1 MHHTIENVEFTWG
14 HIPVDL
20 HFSYGDVDR
29 FPFTIVRLRADDVV
43 GCGEVLVPPNE
54 VAFETAQ
61 VLAGSDA
68 RRLDTLLPPTTTD
81 RDRIFQEAF
90 SIALHD
96 LVGRLAGLPLHALVG
111 GRQRDAVPLMPC
123 IFPRQADDAAEDAR
137 RFHEQGYKH
146 LKVKLVGRVGEDR
159 RRVNAIREV
168 VPEGLVLQGDANEGY
183 ETIDEAVR
191 AVSVLSDEGLD
202 LFEDPLRGDVEAY
215 RQLRNNC
222 NGARAKIMV
231 DALARSTSSLAS
243 VLMAGAADAI
253 NIHPDQPGSLSRV
266 IHHARMIQAFGVPVH
281 IGGTGYVAVG
291 SAAYQHMTAVV
302 GSEGPCGELGGV
314 YDHHMPT
321 SFVREPLKISNG
333 CVQIPDTPGIG
344 VELDDQKLEPYAE
357 ESRQWP

>member
-96 LVGRLAGLPLHALVG
+96 LVGRLAGLPLHA
-111 GRQRDAVPLMPC
+111 
-123 IFPRQADDAAEDAR
+123 
-137 RFHEQGYKH
+137 
-146 LKVKLVGRVGEDR
+146 LVGRVGEDR